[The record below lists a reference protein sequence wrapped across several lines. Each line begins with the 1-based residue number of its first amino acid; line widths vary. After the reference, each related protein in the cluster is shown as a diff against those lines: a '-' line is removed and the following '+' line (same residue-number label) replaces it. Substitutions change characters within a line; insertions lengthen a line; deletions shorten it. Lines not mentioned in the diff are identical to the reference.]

1 MAKGT
6 QDASVPE
13 QTAGVHQQIADN
25 LRSYQNAA
33 QGLVDALTQMSPPGW
48 PADKLNESAHAVGEV
63 VDYQYI
69 SGLQQLAAS
78 QISDFASAAQSVM
91 TLMFQQPE
99 VAYQKITGF
108 WAEQFRILTGTSAVA
123 PAKGDHRFDDETWS
137 TNPFYRQA
145 MQTHLSVRN
154 CLEDWVDALPVEH
167 KEAERL
173 RFTVSVLTDALA
185 PSNWPTNPAALKR
198 YVETQGESALKGLRN
213 FVDDLVHNGG
223 MPSMVKR
230 GALKVGED
238 LANTPGKVVYRSE
251 VFELLQYAPMTE
263 EVHARPFLMVPPQ
276 INRFYFYDLSP
287 KKSLIRFAV
296 ESGLQVFTLSW
307 RNPSEEHRDWNF
319 DTYIRAIEEAIDVIS
334 EITGSPDCNIEGGC
348 VAGMAVIGVLA
359 AQAGRRKR
367 KVKSATLMVTMLDT
381 GVETQLGAIGAP
393 AMLEMAQINSAKKGV
408 MEGSEMGRIFA
419 MLRPNDL
426 IWSYWVNNYLL
437 GNDPPTFDVLAWN
450 ADTSRMA
457 AGLHLDILDVVK
469 NNALIRGTFKVHGKP
484 IKLGAIDCDQF
495 WMAGSADHITPWQA
509 CYASAQRLGGKR
521 EFVLSDGGHIQSM
534 VSSPRNP
541 KAKFHAGGDPTGSA
555 EDWLASA
562 TEHTASWWLHWRAWI
577 TERAGELRPAPTTLG
592 SQQHPPLADAPGT
605 YVFEQ

>member
-1 MAKGT
+1 MAKGNEG
-6 QDASVPE
+6 DSV
-13 QTAGVHQQIADN
+13 QKQIADN
-25 LRSYQNAA
+25 LRSYQDAA
-33 QGLVDALTQMSPPGW
+33 QELVDALTHMTPRGW
-48 PADKLNESAHAVGEV
+48 PADAMHEGARSVGEV

-69 SGLQQLAAS
+69 SGLQQLAAD
-78 QISDFASAAQSVM
+78 QIGDFSAAAQGVM

-99 VAYQKITGF
+99 VAYQKIMRF
-108 WAEQFRILTGTSAVA
+108 WTEQFRIYTGTSGIA

-137 TNPFYRQA
+137 SNPFYKQA
-145 MQTHLSVRN
+145 MQTHLSVRQS
-154 CLEDWVDALPVEH
+154 LEDWVDDLPIDH
-167 KEAERL
+167 KEAERV
-173 RFTVSVLTDALA
+173 RFAVSILTDAMA

-198 YVETQGESALKGLRN
+198 FVETKGESAVRGLRN
-213 FVDDLVHNGG
+213 LIDDIIHNGG

-238 LANTPGKVVYRSE
+238 LGNTPGKVVYRSE
-251 VFELLQYAPMTE
+251 VFELIQYTPTTE
-263 EVHARPFLMVPPQ
+263 QVHARPFLMVPPQ

-287 KKSLIRFAV
+287 KKSLIRFGV

-307 RNPSEEHRDWNF
+307 RNPTEEHRDWDF
-319 DTYIRAIEEAIDVIS
+319 DTYIAAIEEAIDVLC

-348 VAGMAVIGVLA
+348 VAGIAVVGLLA
-359 AQAGRRKR
+359 SQARRRKR
-367 KVKSATLMVTMLDT
+367 KVHSATLMVTMLDT
-381 GVETQLGAIGAP
+381 SVETQLGAIAAP

-408 MEGSEMGRIFA
+408 MDGSEMGRIFA

-457 AGLHLDILDVVK
+457 GGLHVDILDIVK
-469 NNALIRGTFKVHGKP
+469 NNSLVKGTFKVLGKP
-484 IKLGAIDCDQF
+484 VQLGAIDCDQF

-509 CYASAQRLGGKR
+509 CYASAQLLGGAH

-541 KAKFHAGGDPTGSA
+541 KAKFHVGGHQPA
-555 EDWLASA
+555 EPDAWFETA
-562 TEHTASWWLHWRAWI
+562 TEHNSSWWLYWRDWI
-577 TERAGELRPAPTTLG
+577 TKRSGERVDPPTALG
-592 SQQHPPLADAPGT
+592 SQRHPPLADAPGT
-605 YVFEQ
+605 YVFE